1 MWGRKPKT
9 EPIEIPDDVGQAR
22 ELRANAT
29 AEHREVQSQ
38 TPAIDRLTGYLNER
52 RALNHFGE
60 SIQIT
65 FTRRG
70 HA

>member
-9 EPIEIPDDVGQAR
+9 EPIEIPDDVTEAR
-22 ELRANAT
+22 VLREQAT
-29 AEHREVQSQ
+29 ADHQAATSQ
-38 TPAIDRLTGYLNER
+38 APAIERLTGYLNER

>member
-1 MWGRKPKT
+1 MWSRKPKT
-9 EPIEIPDDVGQAR
+9 EPVEIPDDVNQAR
-22 ELRANAT
+22 QLREQAT
-29 AEHREVQSQ
+29 AEHREVASQ
-38 TPAIDRLTGYLNER
+38 GPAIDRLTSYLTER

>member
-1 MWGRKPKT
+1 MWPFQKKPPT
-9 EPIEIPDDVGQAR
+9 TVPDDVAEAQQLRTEATEQHR
-22 ELRANAT
+22 ELQ
-29 AEHREVQSQ
+29 EQGREVS
-38 TPAIDRLTGYLNER
+38 RLTSKLVER